1 MISFQKPLEIGPIWS
16 RKANSVTNVLGCTQ
30 SILFEQAEE
39 GCANNVVIAAAL
51 QLVCYCRRGLRPVP
65 FQTKPAL
72 SQPDP
77 ATSLEATS
85 QLVSR
90 PPSSKTG
97 AHVKGGARIPPHDE
111 LGDDGLSETDPDH
124 PIGHLGVGIQ
134 HHVKLSCIA
143 SGRELLVSFRQ
154 KK

>member
-1 MISFQKPLEIGPIWS
+1 M
-16 RKANSVTNVLGCTQ
+16 
-30 SILFEQAEE
+30 
-39 GCANNVVIAAAL
+39 
-51 QLVCYCRRGLRPVP
+51 P

-97 AHVKGGARIPPHDE
+97 AHVKGGARIPPHEE

>member
-1 MISFQKPLEIGPIWS
+1 MPI
-16 RKANSVTNVLGCTQ
+16 
-30 SILFEQAEE
+30 
-39 GCANNVVIAAAL
+39 
-51 QLVCYCRRGLRPVP
+51 
-65 FQTKPAL
+65 QTKPAL

-90 PPSSKTG
+90 PPSFKTG
-97 AHVKGGARIPPHDE
+97 AHAEGGAWIPPHDE
-111 LGDDGLSETDPDH
+111 LGDDDLSESDPDD

-134 HHVKLSCIA
+134 RHVKLSCIA